1 MKPNKKK
8 IFDLVKEPRK
18 HSFPYITQMKF
29 NYNSS
34 KKKSVLI
41 PIKTIKNYSCLPSS
55 NQIIIYDFI
64 KKKRINIVDYFSNNI
79 ITINKIT
86 LDNENYLF
94 ISDVKN
100 KRELFLIE
108 NDKKLTKVKNSF
120 TKFLKTEEI
129 DKFIILDNKDLVA
142 VVGKYKLSFYLHKNG
157 AYHKYFNNINKD
169 NEIIDLHKLED
180 NKYIFLSHSYK
191 CMTLNLFNADFRS
204 KRILLKTEKPI
215 ESLKSNNLFPIKNNK
230 IIIIGKSR
238 FIVFDLNAFEEQI
251 FFEVGIICY
260 VLPFNNN
267 DIDKSYYD
275 YFALIFKEEK
285 EEEYYLKIY
294 CLLSNDII
302 EETNKINLKDYSTD
316 FKSLLHNEDTSKNKN
331 QTDENNTEDFLSNN
345 DFLLDKFEEFKEK
358 IYFDMLYDIN
368 NDGKFILII
377 NFSRFGKKKST
388 IRLNIDLENMEF
400 I

>member
-29 NYNSS
+29 KYNSS
-34 KKKSVLI
+34 QKESLLI

-55 NQIIIYDFI
+55 NQIIIYDFNKNKSI
-64 KKKRINIVDYFSNNI
+64 KILDIFSNDI
-79 ITINKIT
+79 ISINKVT

-108 NDKKLTKVKNSF
+108 NDNKLKKVKNSF
-120 TKFLKTEEI
+120 KKFLKMENI

-142 VVGKYKLSFYLHKNG
+142 VVGKYKLSFYLYKNG

-169 NEIIDLHKLED
+169 NEIFDLHKLED
-180 NKYIFLSHSYK
+180 NKYIYLSHSYK
-191 CMTLNLFNADFRS
+191 CMALNLFNADFSS
-204 KRILLKTEKPI
+204 KRILLETEKPI
-215 ESLKSNNLFPIKNNK
+215 ESLKSNNLFFIKNNK
-230 IIIIGKSR
+230 IIIIGKKK
-238 FIVFDLNAFEEQI
+238 FIVFNLDAFEEQT
-251 FFEVGIICY
+251 FFELGIICY

-331 QTDENNTEDFLSNN
+331 QKDENNTEDFRSY
-345 DFLLDKFEEFKEK
+345 DQFILDEK
-358 IYFDMLYDIN
+358 IYFDMVYDIN
-368 NDGKFILII
+368 DDGKVILII
-377 NFSRFGKKKST
+377 NFSRSDKKKST

>member
-29 NYNSS
+29 KYNSS
-34 KKKSVLI
+34 QKESLLI

-55 NQIIIYDFI
+55 NQIIIYDFNKNKSI
-64 KKKRINIVDYFSNNI
+64 KILDIFSNDI
-79 ITINKIT
+79 ISINKVT

-142 VVGKYKLSFYLHKNG
+142 VVGKYKLSFYFHKNG
-157 AYHKYFNNINKD
+157 TYHKYFNNINKD
-169 NEIIDLHKLED
+169 NEIFDLHKLED
-180 NKYIFLSHSYK
+180 NKYIYLSHSYK
-191 CMTLNLFNADFRS
+191 CMALNLFNADFSS
-204 KRILLKTEKPI
+204 KRILLETEKPI
-215 ESLKSNNLFPIKNNK
+215 ESLKSNNLFFIKNNK
-230 IIIIGKSR
+230 IIIIGKKK
-238 FIVFDLNAFEEQI
+238 FIVFNLDAFEEQT
-251 FFEVGIICY
+251 FFELGIICY

-331 QTDENNTEDFLSNN
+331 QKDENNTEDFRSY
-345 DFLLDKFEEFKEK
+345 DQFILDEK
-358 IYFDMLYDIN
+358 IYFDMVYDIN
-368 NDGKFILII
+368 DDGKVILII
-377 NFSRFGKKKST
+377 NFSRSDKKKST